1 MGNEGFIDDRW
12 YGARYAQSA
21 NDDLYQV
28 AGRIL
33 SDVKVDQSTN
43 RIPSSAVIVVAV
55 MSSHITVQVH
65 IQDPTQIGE
74 TKPKAVRARVSAIC
88 ERYNWHDREDTAVSR
103 YTHSCQVRMVR
114 GRHDAALVGSLLG

>member
-33 SDVKVDQSTN
+33 SDVKADQSTN
-43 RIPSSAVIVVAV
+43 QIPSSAVVVVAV

-65 IQDPTQIGE
+65 IQDPTQIKE
-74 TKPKAVRARVSAIC
+74 TKPEAVRARVSA
-88 ERYNWHDREDTAVSR
+88 
-103 YTHSCQVRMVR
+103 YTHACQVRMVR
-114 GRHDAALVGSLLG
+114 GRRDAELIGSLLG

>member
-1 MGNEGFIDDRW
+1 MDNEGFIDDRW

-33 SDVKVDQSTN
+33 SDVKADQSTN

-74 TKPKAVRARVSAIC
+74 TKPKSVRARVSAIC

-103 YTHSCQVRMVR
+103 YTHNCQVRMVR

>member
-43 RIPSSAVIVVAV
+43 RIPSSAVVVVAV

-74 TKPKAVRARVSAIC
+74 TKPKSVRARVSAIC